1 MNPLD
6 HRWTMVRDR
15 WPLRVKNS
23 SGETIPPH
31 SVLRITN
38 WSNSNNEVLYTVAK
52 PDATYRWQYLVSGP
66 FAIGSGSSDE
76 GLASFLSNGGPVYYN
91 SGTPAYGERWGP
103 TSGQWYLTQHRP
115 GFHVQGATTTS
126 FNSKNILV
134 ATQIPPGEVR
144 VKNDSGGAVAAD
156 GSATMS
162 MFGGSAGTTDIG
174 FDVTLTNGSSI
185 SWSTDKYGWA
195 TFDAGGLIFG
205 APHQT

>member
-1 MNPLD
+1 
-6 HRWTMVRDR
+6 MVRDR

-23 SGETIPPH
+23 SGEVIPPF
-31 SVLRITN
+31 SVMRVTN
-38 WSNSNNEVLYTVAK
+38 WSKSNNEILYTVAK
-52 PDATYRWQYLVSGP
+52 PDSTYRWQYLVSGP

-115 GFHVQGATTTS
+115 GFHVQGAATSS
-126 FNSKNILV
+126 FNSKNLLV

-144 VKNDSGGAVAAD
+144 VKNDSGGAVSA
-156 GSATMS
+156 GSSATMS

-174 FDVTLTNGSSI
+174 FDVTLTNGSSV
-185 SWSTDKYGWA
+185 SWSTDKYGWG
-195 TFDAGGLIFG
+195 TLDAGGLIFG

>member
-23 SGETIPPH
+23 SGEVIPPFA
-31 SVLRITN
+31 VMRVTN
-38 WSNSNNEVLYTVAK
+38 WSNSNNEILYTVAK
-52 PDATYRWQYLVSGP
+52 PDSTYRWQYLVNGP
-66 FAIGSGSSDE
+66 IAIGSGSSDE
-76 GLASFLSNGGPVYYN
+76 GLATFLANGGPVYYN

-115 GFHVQGATTTS
+115 GFQVQGATTSS
-126 FNSKNILV
+126 FNSKNLLI

-144 VKNDSGGAVAAD
+144 VQNDSGGAVAANS
-156 GSATMS
+156 SATMS
-162 MFGGSAGTTDIG
+162 MYGGSAGTTDIG
-174 FDVTLTNGSSI
+174 FDVTLTNGSST
-185 SWSTDKYGWA
+185 SWAASKYGWA